1 MEYIDDYSE
10 ESSTVSHDYWISNR
24 SRSLPRNLDQSGRR
38 YSGKENRTLDRASMA
53 DSSIC
58 QEIRERRCF
67 TDRVKRRAEHVP
79 DISRSREGLARS
91 ETLLRKSKMRS
102 NLRKSSDNSQADTQA
117 SCHSLHSAKSV
128 TIHPEVTHYRYKH
141 NIPR

>member
-1 MEYIDDYSE
+1 M
-10 ESSTVSHDYWISNR
+10 
-24 SRSLPRNLDQSGRR
+24 DQSDRR
-38 YSGKENRTLDRASMA
+38 FTGQENRTLEIASMA
-53 DSSIC
+53 DNSISP
-58 QEIRERRCF
+58 EIRERICF
-67 TDRVKRRAEHVP
+67 TDRMKWRAEHLP
-79 DISRSREGLARS
+79 DISIRRDGLVRS
-91 ETLLRKSKMRS
+91 ETPVKKSKMRS